1 MRLGLDEPFDSAGI
15 CSELGHTPMQGT
27 IAELDLNQP
36 AIVFWIHNPGEIT
49 RFERLEDAVHSV
61 MVRPSAKLFSIAWI
75 TIRQRTLRQLRLISH
90 SLGRQMQ
97 AAPISPRNS
106 TCDVLGVFQTEER
119 SGSTRRF
126 VG

>member
-1 MRLGLDEPFDSAGI
+1 
-15 CSELGHTPMQGT
+15 MQGT
-27 IAELDLNQP
+27 IAEVDLNQP

>member
-36 AIVFWIHNPGEIT
+36 AIVFWMHGEIT

-61 MVRPSAKLFSIAWI
+61 MVTPSAKMFSIAWI
-75 TIRQRTLRQLRLISH
+75 TTRDCHIDMAEIRQIERRSILSRH
-90 SLGRQMQ
+90 LG
-97 AAPISPRNS
+97 
-106 TCDVLGVFQTEER
+106 
-119 SGSTRRF
+119 
-126 VG
+126 